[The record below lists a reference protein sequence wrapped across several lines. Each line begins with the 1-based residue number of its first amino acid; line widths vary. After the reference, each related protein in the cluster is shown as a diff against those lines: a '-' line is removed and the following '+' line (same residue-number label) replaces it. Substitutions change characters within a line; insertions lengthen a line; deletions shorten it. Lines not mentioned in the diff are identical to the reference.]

1 MKETKKRNCGFGKV
15 LLGIVIATASM
26 IAYKKVP
33 VIKNV
38 VDNGVNACKNGLGKV
53 GEALAKAGNKQQTP
67 KGSE

>member
-1 MKETKKRNCGFGKV
+1 MEETKKRNWGFGKI
-15 LLGIVIATASM
+15 LLGIVIGV
-26 IAYKKVP
+26 IVYKKVP

-38 VDNGVNACKNGLGKV
+38 VDNCGNACKNGLGKV

>member
-1 MKETKKRNCGFGKV
+1 
-15 LLGIVIATASM
+15 M

-67 KGSE
+67 KGNE